1 MAELKTKL
9 NDASVEDFLNGV
21 ADENRRRDC
30 FAVLEIM
37 REVTGEEPQMW
48 GASIIGFGSYRY
60 KYASGRE
67 GDWPLTAFS
76 PRKQNLTLYI
86 MPGFARY
93 TGLMQKLGKHK
104 TGKGCLYINKLKEI
118 DQPTLRELVAQSV
131 AHVKA
136 GKWCE

>member
-37 REVTGEEPQMW
+37 REVTGEEPKMW